1 MLCIILYVLVS
12 MPVWISGSS
21 VGLHRVSC
29 AELRDLRSY
38 SDVGECLNLLE
49 CSRRRF
55 GGAEE
60 DGGKNIFRNVGIH
73 TDLYGD
79 IFQKT

>member
-1 MLCIILYVLVS
+1 MAAVWVCVVYLVQN
-12 MPVWISGSS
+12 W
-21 VGLHRVSC
+21 
-29 AELRDLRSY
+29 DSY

-73 TDLYGD
+73 TDMYGD
-79 IFQKT
+79 TS